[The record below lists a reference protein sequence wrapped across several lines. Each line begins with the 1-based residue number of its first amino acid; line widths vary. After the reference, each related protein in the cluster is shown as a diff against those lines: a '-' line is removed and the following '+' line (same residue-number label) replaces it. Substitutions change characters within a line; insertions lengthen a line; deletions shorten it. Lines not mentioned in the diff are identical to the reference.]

1 MSELAI
7 QALEEA
13 RARMIERYN
22 REMAEID
29 MAIARLR
36 AVDGDSSNKPEAVEV
51 AIKPG
56 QYKGMKASPALELY
70 LRERGG
76 GPIDIHK
83 IATDLEV
90 AGVAIAQ
97 DRDRYIRNLRIVVS
111 NNRNLRYVGG
121 DKSKVELANRMRR

>member
-22 REMAEID
+22 RDMAEID
-29 MAIARLR
+29 TAIARLR
-36 AVDGDSSNKPEAVEV
+36 AADGGGSAGTKPDVVEV
-51 AIKPG
+51 TIKPG
-56 QYKGMKASPALELY
+56 QYKGMKPSPALELY

-83 IATDLEV
+83 IASDLELP
-90 AGVAIAQ
+90 GVTIAE
-97 DRDRYIRNLRIVVS
+97 DRDRYIRNL
-111 NNRNLRYVGG
+111 
-121 DKSKVELANRMRR
+121 